1 MRLVCAGWKAVHDA
15 LVTRLVLT
23 RQTTDEAMGMLVL
36 RFPAVVLVEMKEFS
50 GEGAALTD
58 TGARS
63 VSSLTSLSLY
73 GCTDVTDEGIR
84 AVSSC
89 NTLTSLNLN
98 CCFG

>member
-1 MRLVCAGWKAVHDA
+1 M
-15 LVTRLVLT
+15 
-23 RQTTDEAMGMLVL
+23 
-36 RFPAVVLVEMKEFS
+36 VEMKEFS

-58 TGARS
+58 EGA
-63 VSSLTSLSLY
+63 VSSLKSLTSLSLY
-73 GCTDVTDEGIR
+73 GCTKVTDEGIR